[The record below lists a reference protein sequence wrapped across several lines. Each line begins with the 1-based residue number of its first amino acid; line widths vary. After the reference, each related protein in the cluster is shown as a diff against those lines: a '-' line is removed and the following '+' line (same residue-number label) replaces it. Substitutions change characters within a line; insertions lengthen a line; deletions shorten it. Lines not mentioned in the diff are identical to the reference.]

1 MAEEFLIRVPL
12 INRSWLSIYKKELG
26 IEYRLSKS
34 HYIEYTLQSFKNEIE
49 SAGFKICS
57 YSIQFGEIW
66 AIVEK
71 IEGI

>member
-1 MAEEFLIRVPL
+1 MDHR
-12 INRSWLSIYKKELG
+12 N
-26 IEYRLSKS
+26 IEYKTYYEQGSDYHWKWLEYGKL
-34 HYIEYTLQSFKNEIE
+34 HHVGYLYTLQPFKNEIE